1 MIVNSYSSYGCFIV
15 YFTFVGLL
23 LLYALL
29 LTVAC
34 LFAAFFSIN
43 TQYIVEVEEKF
54 KI

>member
-15 YFTFVGLL
+15 YFTFVL